1 MKKIPAE
8 KLNMVLALHYL
19 HGLSRKQITRI
30 SGLHYTQVD
39 SHIAKLDKQIASGE
53 LSRDDIMASAESAN
67 KRLGL
72 EELVAKDG
80 GKDME
85 VTSKSS
91 KVTAKKL
98 VEEINA
104 AEVNDFPFPIT
115 FEQIPYPVIV
125 LNDIIDRINSKQ
137 ISVTCLSICE
147 DDFGMLSINWR
158 SKNESK

>member
-1 MKKIPAE
+1 MKEIPAE

-19 HGLSRKQITRI
+19 HGLSKKQINRI

-39 SHIAKLDKQIASGE
+39 SHIAKLDKQLASGE

-67 KRLGL
+67 RRLGL

-85 VTSKSS
+85 
-91 KVTAKKL
+91 VTAKKL

-158 SKNESK
+158 SKNETK